1 MDGAIAASG
10 VMPHTPFIEATRFV
24 MRPLVRADAG
34 PLFPTLSDP
43 EQCRF
48 LTRPHFKSKEELAEW
63 LTEREVAGG

>member
-10 VMPHTPFIEATRFV
+10 VMPDTPIIEATRFI
-24 MRPLVRADAG
+24 MRPMVSADAG

-48 LTRPHFKSKEELAEW
+48 LTRRHFES
-63 LTEREVAGG
+63 